1 MRNVPVGAGRRKNK
15 NTSAA
20 AVSHYRQIVFPE
32 PLQGATLSASNGLH
46 NALLGNRATVLSFGP
61 DTPLCDTMSSVLNI
75 AERAQSC
82 VSNGFHATE
91 RNGSVSYSKEGDA
104 GAHSAAVSVSTTS
117 NSSHASSHESVDKR
131 VEGFPPQ
138 LSYFAGAPWP
148 YPMPPP
154 TFCQPRYP
162 LSFYTTPPYWSCMQP
177 SWNISCMSPQSSVSN
192 SVSAP
197 ILGKHSRNGNI
208 ITPFNSQKE
217 IRDVEHNSS
226 EHNFLIPKTLRID
239 DPGEAAKSSM
249 WSKLGTKNDRASS
262 GGLFQA
268 FPPKGNDMN
277 HRVEA
282 SPQLQANPAAL
293 SRSLTF
299 HEHTWMGITVRQ
311 VGFSLCLCK

>member
-20 AVSHYRQIVFPE
+20 AVSHYRQILMPE
-32 PLQGATLSASNGLH
+32 AFQGATLNASSGLH
-46 NALLGNRATVLSFGP
+46 NALLGNGAAVLTFGP

-91 RNGSVSYSKEGDA
+91 PNGSVDGC
-104 GAHSAAVSVSTTS
+104 GHSTGVSVSTTS

-131 VEGFPPQ
+131 VEGFTPQ
-138 LSYFAGAPWP
+138 LSYFPGAPWP

-162 LSFYTTPPYWSCMQP
+162 LSFYTTPAYWSCMPP
-177 SWNISCMSPQSSVSN
+177 SWNMSCMSSQSSVSN
-192 SVSAP
+192 TVSAP

-208 ITPFNSQKE
+208 ITPSNKQKE
-217 IRDVEHNSS
+217 IHNSS

-268 FPPKGNDMN
+268 FPPKGNEMN

-299 HEHTWMGITVRQ
+299 HERT
-311 VGFSLCLCK
+311 